1 MLIPENG
8 RINPSTATSFKVVLN
23 RQIANVTLA
32 DHAFRAVIHRSNVSA
47 RQYSTDNNT
56 TRSLSHVDASGKAKM
71 VDVGEKNITKRV
83 AEARG
88 VVIVGAEVSKQIS
101 ENNMKKGDVLVVAQ
115 LAGIMAAKRTSDLIP
130 LCHPLNLSYINVN
143 LRLDPVLHRVEIISE
158 VRCTGKTG
166 VEMEALTAVSVA
178 ALTVYD
184 MCKALA
190 PPNILQITGIE
201 VITKTGGKSGNFFR
215 GQINDTT

>member
-47 RQYSTDNNT
+47 RQYSTDNNK

-215 GQINDTT
+215 GEINDTT